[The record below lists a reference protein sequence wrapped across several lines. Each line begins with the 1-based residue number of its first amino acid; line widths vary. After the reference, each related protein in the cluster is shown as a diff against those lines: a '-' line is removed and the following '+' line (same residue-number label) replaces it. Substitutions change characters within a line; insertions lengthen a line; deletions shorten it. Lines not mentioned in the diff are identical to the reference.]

1 MRAVTC
7 EPQATRINE
16 SCWRPLDTWQLVA
29 LVYMATFRWKRVL
42 WGRTYIIGRERSLES
57 KTGENV
63 VAQER
68 QHSKHNY
75 RCGQENDDAALTLG
89 HTQRI
94 QVHFGGV
101 L

>member
-1 MRAVTC
+1 MVRTDLFAVS
-7 EPQATRINE
+7 P
-16 SCWRPLDTWQLVA
+16 
-29 LVYMATFRWKRVL
+29 VL
-42 WGRTYIIGRERSLES
+42 KS
-57 KTGENV
+57 KAGEDI

-68 QHSKHNY
+68 QYAKHDH
-75 RCGQENDDAALTLG
+75 CHGQEDDDAALTLG

>member
-1 MRAVTC
+1 MVRTDLFAAS
-7 EPQATRINE
+7 P
-16 SCWRPLDTWQLVA
+16 
-29 LVYMATFRWKRVL
+29 VL
-42 WGRTYIIGRERSLES
+42 KSETSEDI
-57 KTGENV
+57 

-68 QHSKHNY
+68 QYAKHNY

-89 HTQRI
+89 HAERI